1 MTKTATK
8 TDNGTETPALSKV
21 EVAVQDTPVPAV
33 TLDYLKQE
41 RARLDEQKKQV
52 LAQLNAIIGALS
64 WIGNEIQRLDANE

>member
-8 TDNGTETPALSKV
+8 TDNGTET
-21 EVAVQDTPVPAV
+21 AVQEAPVTAV